1 MKKIKCINCK
11 QEVAEKNIDK
21 ERDNWKQNPLC
32 QRCSDEVFYAFN
44 QE

>member
-1 MKKIKCINCK
+1 MKKIKCITCK
-11 QEVAEKNIDK
+11 QDVPEKQIDK

-32 QRCSDEVFYAFN
+32 KSCSDEVFNAFN